1 MASKY
6 GTQPVFNEYKAI
18 ACMCSYFSKSED
30 KCSFPIKGEALE
42 AFDTKL
48 SVYHHEKYI
57 EGLHKL

>member
-30 KCSFPIKGEALE
+30 KCSFPMKGEALE

-48 SVYHHEKYI
+48 SD
-57 EGLHKL
+57 